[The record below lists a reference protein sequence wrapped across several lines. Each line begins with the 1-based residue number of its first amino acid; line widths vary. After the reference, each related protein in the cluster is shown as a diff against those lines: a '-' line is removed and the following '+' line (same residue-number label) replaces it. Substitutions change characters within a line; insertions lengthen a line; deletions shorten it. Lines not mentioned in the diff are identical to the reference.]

1 MTSIYLTFNFRYDQ
15 NTISQRVQ
23 SLNTGHIHV
32 LISCLYKKKTEV
44 TLFSMTE
51 DKLQDD

>member
-1 MTSIYLTFNFRYDQ
+1 MTSIYLTYNFRYDQ

-32 LISCLYKKKTEV
+32 LISCLYYEENRSHT
-44 TLFSMTE
+44 FFN
-51 DKLQDD
+51 DRG